1 MPTNSDLNRDRLP
14 ATSCGA
20 AANKGTGAAPK
31 HSLITLLIAANLCLL
46 AALLS
51 GVVTLPASYAQGGG
65 RGAEYLC
72 VTAKPAG
79 QGYDVL
85 YLLDPTAQQLHAF
98 YPGLPQN
105 KQLSRAEPRDLKKD
119 FGE

>member
-1 MPTNSDLNRDRLP
+1 MPMASEPSCDRLP
-14 ATSCGA
+14 ATTCMA
-20 AANKGTGAAPK
+20 VKGEGPDSK
-31 HSLITLLIAANLCLL
+31 RSLITMLVAANLCLL

-51 GVVTLPASYAQGGG
+51 VFTTLPASYAQGGG
-65 RGAEYLC
+65 RGADYLC

-98 YPGLPQN
+98 YPGLPQS

-119 FGE
+119 FGD

>member
-1 MPTNSDLNRDRLP
+1 MSDTLGTRP
-14 ATSCGA
+14 ATKRFA
-20 AANKGTGAAPK
+20 ITV
-31 HSLITLLIAANLCLL
+31 LIVANLCLV

-51 GVVTLPASYAQGGG
+51 ACFALPATYAQGGG
-65 RGAEYLC
+65 RGVDYLC

-79 QGYDVL
+79 QTYDVL
-85 YLLDPTAQQLHAF
+85 YVLDPTAQQLHAF

-119 FGE
+119 FGG